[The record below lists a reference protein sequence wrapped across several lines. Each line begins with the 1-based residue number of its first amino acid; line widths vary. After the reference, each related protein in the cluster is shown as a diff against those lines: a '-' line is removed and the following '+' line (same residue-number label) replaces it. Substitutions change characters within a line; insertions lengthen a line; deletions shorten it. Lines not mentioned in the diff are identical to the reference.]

1 MSALEEDEAVLFVAT
16 ATALV
21 RHPKSFLRILS
32 KVVPLAI
39 TDQLP
44 FTSLTNLLRLL
55 LSYTSAV
62 STPIGDI
69 ATIAGEL
76 TESASLNTLD
86 EQDLLTDVEDVLN
99 WIMNEYNI
107 VLHEPLGAIVQTA
120 RDLVVELAVKAKK
133 LGFTPSDSDSPTDIL
148 LSFVKAKTLELS
160 LYYNDVQT
168 FHPLFLLLQGDEKF
182 SSWYN
187 GVVAPYHYFWLNFA
201 SLDESEETTD
211 HFLAMKSYWDQF
223 DILIAPLDNQELF
236 FTDKLTP
243 ERYLT
248 NVILPFAVYHDNNLQ
263 SLTTWMFNKHPPRKP
278 LHEFQLWDKCIRIT
292 LNFVDYRGHQ
302 FPDSA
307 YSELIRNYLA
317 ACIYFGLYR
326 QEEVTP
332 LEQSKI
338 YDQILASANSMIAI
352 LKIGN
357 VDPVQMTE
365 GIDFDNLP
373 KFDMFS
379 DFVKDPTNPFS
390 FLFSSSV
397 PQCLVTLQHYIRI
410 CSELFP
416 VSQLTIKD
424 YWKLKSSQTVDFSAR
439 QRAVSQILTQLD
451 ETNYQK
457 IINTVILLSQAFAS
471 DEIAEQREIN
481 QMVFERLLNVNLLS
495 YVVDFY
501 QSKEGDLQMSAKTVF
516 KLTMTKFWDLFDNAA
531 SLDERIGKLKSAN
544 QCVEILNAV
553 ASSGRLDTEQSNDL
567 ARIKHLLNALLKLK
581 NFRLVLERNQPVTP
595 NQVVSKIKRQSTD
608 DIYSPIALIS
618 TVLEQNPKA
627 YFAFEKLYKIASD
640 LAIYLELEITEDYLP
655 KVQSACIESS
665 LVDGNF
671 DFAYKHSKNLFDYY
685 VDKSHGEKLNE
696 FWLTFYQVGKYIS
709 PEWHNEYDE
718 KVEQEKISVL
728 FKQREILSL
737 TLKLAKPTTSTVD
750 NSRLIIGQLRHINR
764 EINAWYADND
774 SRRGDNVQR
783 AAQSTHAQLQDNI
796 NGLLSEAA
804 STAAQSKNQASKKI
818 SKLLVSGL
826 GWAIGA
832 QEGDIERK

>member
-457 IINTVILLSQAFAS
+457 SLIL
-471 DEIAEQREIN
+471 
-481 QMVFERLLNVNLLS
+481 
-495 YVVDFY
+495 
-501 QSKEGDLQMSAKTVF
+501 
-516 KLTMTKFWDLFDNAA
+516 
-531 SLDERIGKLKSAN
+531 
-544 QCVEILNAV
+544 
-553 ASSGRLDTEQSNDL
+553 
-567 ARIKHLLNALLKLK
+567 
-581 NFRLVLERNQPVTP
+581 
-595 NQVVSKIKRQSTD
+595 
-608 DIYSPIALIS
+608 
-618 TVLEQNPKA
+618 
-627 YFAFEKLYKIASD
+627 
-640 LAIYLELEITEDYLP
+640 
-655 KVQSACIESS
+655 
-665 LVDGNF
+665 
-671 DFAYKHSKNLFDYY
+671 
-685 VDKSHGEKLNE
+685 
-696 FWLTFYQVGKYIS
+696 
-709 PEWHNEYDE
+709 
-718 KVEQEKISVL
+718 
-728 FKQREILSL
+728 
-737 TLKLAKPTTSTVD
+737 
-750 NSRLIIGQLRHINR
+750 
-764 EINAWYADND
+764 
-774 SRRGDNVQR
+774 
-783 AAQSTHAQLQDNI
+783 
-796 NGLLSEAA
+796 
-804 STAAQSKNQASKKI
+804 
-818 SKLLVSGL
+818 
-826 GWAIGA
+826 
-832 QEGDIERK
+832 